1 MEEKKDIVLEA
12 GKYLIR
18 GLLLLQF
25 NKDEIMEILDM
36 LIEEYQM
43 FEMIKWI
50 KQESQMISKLIE
62 LDKLDEVKG
71 LIFDKVSEIANGNT
85 NLEIM

>member
-50 KQESQMISKLIE
+50 KHKSQTISKLIE